1 MSDRTWNPI
10 DARLYEEDW
19 SQGAIIVAACL
30 IARCPNQYGVFDT
43 PIGFI
48 KMFFKGAYT
57 TLEID
62 GFMCEWEQSGFIKF
76 YDDRRVC
83 WICKKWKRDKYNGIS
98 TNQVGAVRYL
108 AEHYPD
114 VVQDFVTM
122 YGLSTNLVPTKTP
135 KPPTSDSD
143 TESEPEK
150 KEQELPPAKAVADK
164 KAPARKGN
172 SVPIE
177 DRNPK
182 TANGRIVQQWFRR
195 YLKVHEVKWSGN
207 IAKMGGQCKSLIRD
221 HSEDDLLIAMAY
233 LFDQKDW
240 YKPHEW
246 DFYVRKISTLVVE
259 AGEAGYST

>member
-150 KEQELPPAKAVADK
+150 KEQELPAVAAEPIKPPAKK
-164 KAPARKGN
+164 KGT
-172 SVPIE
+172 PIE
-177 DRNPK
+177 DRVMKNPPGK
-182 TANGRIVQQWFRR
+182 LVQQWFRR
-195 YLKVHEVKWSGN
+195 YLKVHDVKWSGD
-207 IAKMGGQCKSLIRD
+207 IARMGGQAKTLLRD

-233 LFDQKDW
+233 LFD
-240 YKPHEW
+240 KPKGQYNPHTW
-246 DFYVRKISTLVVE
+246 DFYVRKISDHIVE
-259 AGEAGYST
+259 AREAGYST